1 MFYINLFFG
10 TNVFQDNFTHQAML
24 QLSSCSN
31 KLTLGHAFKLK
42 LFSQNTLFKLPS
54 ICYYYRRTCEWTL
67 VYELKW
73 KYQSKPHNISSMRS
87 YTTSYAD
94 IGDWKKKKTSS
105 KLNFYTPQELI
116 IARKSLTKHVNLK
129 VLRSIRMY
137 YCVKL
142 NVSIGYWNLFSNMKH
157 LINII

>member
-1 MFYINLFFG
+1 MLQWHICIFAIIKQDFTCEDISAISKKTIVFYINLFFG

-24 QLSSCSN
+24 LQLSSWSN

-105 KLNFYTPQELI
+105 KLNFYTP
-116 IARKSLTKHVNLK
+116 
-129 VLRSIRMY
+129 
-137 YCVKL
+137 
-142 NVSIGYWNLFSNMKH
+142 
-157 LINII
+157 